1 MGIIARVPHPLCETL
16 ILNTHANYRD
26 ICVVFQLANY
36 DNDLGECNK
45 LLETQKQKHE
55 KAHDQGV
62 IMLPSNRRHL
72 SLC

>member
-36 DNDLGECNK
+36 HNDLGECNE
-45 LLETQKQKHE
+45 LLET
-55 KAHDQGV
+55 
-62 IMLPSNRRHL
+62 
-72 SLC
+72 